1 MPDTPQRP
9 TPEEAER
16 ELRRRLRED
25 WITPEH
31 RRWLRQWL
39 VIGKG
44 RNRYKTKWLE
54 RLSNEQLWNNW
65 AAAPPQHPDKLVDLS
80 DLPDRQLL
88 RAALQHDIGR
98 AGDKEVLSDSA
109 IAELAKRANAA
120 RLTVAD
126 YVRRRIG
133 PFDDE

>member
-1 MPDTPQRP
+1 M

-25 WITPEH
+25 RMSPE
-31 RRWLRQWL
+31 RRRRLRQWL
-39 VIGKG
+39 IIGKG
-44 RNRYKTKWLE
+44 HKRWQQQRVQ
-54 RLSNEQLWNNW
+54 RMSMEQLLNNW
-65 AAAPPQHPDKLVDLS
+65 AAALPQHPDKLVDLS

-98 AGDKEVLSDSA
+98 AGDKEALSDSA
-109 IAELAKRANAA
+109 IAELRKRANTA

-126 YVRRRIG
+126 YVRRRPIG
-133 PFDDE
+133 PFADE